1 MQASVWTGCAVGMV
15 LAVTLTLTSAQPKAG
30 CYFEQVAGN
39 NTVYL
44 DTYSG
49 SIMPCASGTVFNVKT
64 CTCVHGENKFK
75 WCRPRF
81 AMDFNSKTV
90 KNKVIRYNIGGGE
103 TLDLYKGFA
112 HFTEDSSAIF
122 WTFKDRPF
130 DPNLQVQMRFKD
142 DPTSK
147 AKKQV
152 LLTNC
157 DAKDPPG
164 KPSLLVFLDKTQLNH
179 AKKNLVR
186 VRARTYNMSQ
196 GVEVVVPFKSGEFNT
211 LVVLKA
217 MDTLSV
223 RIDYEHGGRTIN
235 SNGLVGDLVKSNSAL
250 RLGSCPMQ
258 KNGFVG
264 VLDWFDYYPC
274 WPKV

>member
-1 MQASVWTGCAVGMV
+1 MEKSTLRGCVACMV
-15 LAVTLTLTSAQPKAG
+15 FAMTFSLTSAQG
-30 CYFEQVAGN
+30 SCYFEEVPGN

-49 SIMPCASGTVFNVKT
+49 NIMPCANGTVFNVKT
-64 CTCVHGENKFK
+64 CTCVHGENTFQ

-81 AMDFNSKTV
+81 AMDFNSKRIR
-90 KNKVIRYNIGGGE
+90 NKVIRYNIGGGE

-112 HFTEDSSAIF
+112 HFTPESSAIF
-122 WTFKDRPF
+122 WTFQDRPF

-164 KPSLLVFLDKTQLNH
+164 QPSLLILLDKTQRNH
-179 AKKNLVR
+179 GKKDLVR
-186 VRARTYNMSQ
+186 VRVRTYNMSQ

-217 MDTLSV
+217 MDALSV
-223 RIDYEHGGRTIN
+223 RIDYEFGGRTIN
-235 SNGLVGDLVKSNSAL
+235 SNRLIGDLVKSNSAL
-250 RLGSCPMQ
+250 RLGSCAGQ
-258 KNGFVG
+258 RNGFVG
-264 VLDWFDYYPC
+264 VMDWFDYYPC